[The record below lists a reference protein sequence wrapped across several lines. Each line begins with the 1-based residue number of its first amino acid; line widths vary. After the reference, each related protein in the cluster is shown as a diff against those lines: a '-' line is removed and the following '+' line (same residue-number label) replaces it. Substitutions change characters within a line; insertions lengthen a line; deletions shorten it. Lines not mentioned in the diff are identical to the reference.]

1 MYYKTFLAN
10 ARLRSLRY
18 KRLSGYGEHL
28 HLLHTKTQAHVV
40 HSLLI
45 SEFFRKNK
53 IDNGWLAEGE
63 DPKKMKESL
72 TILSQ

>member
-1 MYYKTFLAN
+1 MQDFDLYVIKGCLAMENICIYYT
-10 ARLRSLRY
+10 R
-18 KRLSGYGEHL
+18 
-28 HLLHTKTQAHVV
+28 KTQAHVV